1 MLQEEN
7 TPDSALITRILAGD
21 TRRFEDIIRRYNG
34 CLYKTGRA
42 YGFSH
47 ADTEDLMQETYVS
60 VFTHL
65 GQFRYQSTLK
75 TWMIRIMLNLCYHKT
90 RKQSF
95 LRERSELPLMDEK
108 SAPMFHDHST
118 GTDHPVV
125 NEELKHELEEA
136 VGRIP
141 ADYRMVFT
149 LREMNGLSVRETAGA
164 LAMSEGNVKTKL
176 NRAKK
181 MLRTE
186 IRKRYSLED
195 IYEFNLIYC
204 DGMVE
209 RVMAR
214 ICQIAPEKQEPVSN

>member
-7 TPDSALITRILAGD
+7 TPDEALISRILAGE
-21 TRRFEDIIRRYNG
+21 TRLFEQIIRRYNS

-65 GQFRYQSTLK
+65 EQFRYQSALK
-75 TWMIRIMLNLCYHKT
+75 TWMIRIMLNHCYHKT

-95 LRERSELPLMDEK
+95 RRERTEFPLMDEK
-108 SAPMFHDHST
+108 SAPMFHYHST
-118 GTDHPVV
+118 GTDEPVV
-125 NEELKHELEEA
+125 NEELKHELEDA
-136 VGRIP
+136 VSRIP

-164 LAMSEGNVKTKL
+164 LAISEGNVKTKL

-186 IRKRYSLED
+186 IRKRYSLQD

-204 DGMVE
+204 DAMVE
-209 RVMAR
+209 RVMAGIYQVVR
-214 ICQIAPEKQEPVSN
+214 EKQELVSN

>member
-1 MLQEEN
+1 MEN
-7 TPDSALITRILAGD
+7 TPESELIARIIAGETRL
-21 TRRFEDIIRRYNG
+21 FEDIIRRYNS

-60 VFTHL
+60 IFTHL
-65 GQFRYQSTLK
+65 SQFRHQSTFK
-75 TWMIRIMLNLCYHKT
+75 TWMIRIMLNQCYHKT

-95 LRERSELPLMDEK
+95 LRERMEPSLMDEK
-108 SAPMFHDHST
+108 SAPMFHSHST
-118 GTDHPVV
+118 GTDQPVV
-125 NEELKHELEEA
+125 NGELKHELEEA
-136 VGRIP
+136 VNRIP
-141 ADYRMVFT
+141 PDYRMVFT
-149 LREMNGLSVRETAGA
+149 LREVNGLSVRETAGA
-164 LAMSEGNVKTKL
+164 LEISEGNVKTKL

-181 MLRTE
+181 MLRSE

-204 DGMVE
+204 DKMVE

-214 ICQIAPEKQEPVSN
+214 IHLVMQEPPEMVSN

>member
-1 MLQEEN
+1 MVHMEN
-7 TPDSALITRILAGD
+7 VPESELIARIIAGETRL
-21 TRRFEDIIRRYNG
+21 FEDIIRRYNS

-60 VFTHL
+60 IFTHL
-65 GQFRYQSTLK
+65 SQFRSQSTFK
-75 TWMIRIMLNLCYHKT
+75 TWMIRIMLNQCYHKT

-95 LRERSELPLMDEK
+95 LRERMEPSLMDEK
-108 SAPMFHDHST
+108 SAPMFHYHST
-118 GTDHPVV
+118 GTDQPVV
-125 NEELKHELEEA
+125 NGELRHELEEA
-136 VGRIP
+136 VSRIP

-164 LAMSEGNVKTKL
+164 LAISEGNVKTKL

-181 MLRTE
+181 MLRNE

-204 DGMVE
+204 DAMVE

-214 ICQIAPEKQEPVSN
+214 IHLAMQEPPELISN

>member
-1 MLQEEN
+1 MLHEEN
-7 TPDSALITRILAGD
+7 TPDDELITRILAGE
-21 TRRFEDIIRRYNG
+21 TRSFEQIIRRYNS

-75 TWMIRIMLNLCYHKT
+75 TWMIRIMLNQCYHKT

-95 LRERSELPLMDEK
+95 RRERAELPLMDKK
-108 SAPMFHDHST
+108 SAPMFHYHTT
-118 GTDHPVV
+118 GTDEPVV
-125 NEELKHELEEA
+125 NEELKHELEDA

-164 LAMSEGNVKTKL
+164 LAISEGNVKTKL

-186 IRKRYSLED
+186 IRKRYSLQD

-204 DGMVE
+204 DAMVE
-209 RVMAR
+209 RVMTR
-214 ICQIAPEKQEPVSN
+214 IHQVVGEKQDLVSN